1 MINLCQNMNDK
12 WTQKTTHKYDTVFNC
27 SLIPYF
33 VTTFPPSLREYNSL
47 LSLIC
52 KQTTLPLPLL
62 YYSLLLELFSDD
74 GDRCLTG
81 VSLLNSSATT
91 LSFSNSIYRVLA
103 LTDKDFAGE
112 QSLQRRT
119 LVVEWRRR
127 RQDLSVSYS
136 RSEND

>member
-1 MINLCQNMNDK
+1 MISGHKKPHTN
-12 WTQKTTHKYDTVFNC
+12 TTPYLTVH
-27 SLIPYF
+27 LYHILLRP
-33 VTTFPPSLREYNSL
+33 FPPSLREYNSL

-52 KQTTLPLPLL
+52 KQTTPPLPLL